1 MPSVAIHRRGI
12 MFVLSS
18 PSGAGKST
26 LARSLLESDD
36 NLSMSVSVTT
46 RPGRDGEVDGV
57 DYHFMSKDD
66 FGLMLN
72 RHAFIEH
79 AKVFGNYYGTPRGPV
94 EAALDSGQDVL
105 FDIDWQ
111 GAQQLAE
118 AGGDDLV
125 KVFILPPSKQE
136 LEDRLRK
143 RASDPDDVVAGR
155 MAKANDEISHWAE
168 YDYIIVNKELDQAK
182 AQVRAILDAERLK
195 RSRQTGL
202 ADFTKQ
208 IQEGL

>member
-1 MPSVAIHRRGI
+1 

-26 LARSLLESDD
+26 LARSLLASDD
-36 NLSMSVSVTT
+36 NLSMSVSATT
-46 RPGRDGEVDGV
+46 RPAREGEVDGV
-57 DYHFMSKDD
+57 DYHFISQDE

-72 RHAFIEH
+72 RDAFLEH
-79 AKVFGNYYGTPRGPV
+79 AKVFDNYYGSPSERV
-94 EAALDSGQDVL
+94 EPILDSGGDVL

-111 GAQQLAE
+111 GAQQLTE
-118 AGGDDLV
+118 TGGSDLV

-136 LEDRLRK
+136 LETRLKK
-143 RASDPDDVVAGR
+143 RASDTAEVVAGR
-155 MAKANDEISHWAE
+155 MAKANDEISHFAE
-168 YDYIIVNKELDQAK
+168 YDYIIVNRDLDEAK

-202 ADFTKQ
+202 SDFVKQ

>member
-1 MPSVAIHRRGI
+1 MPSVEIHRRGI

-26 LARSLLESDD
+26 LARSLLASDN
-36 NLSMSVSVTT
+36 NLSMSVSATT
-46 RPGRDGEVDGV
+46 RPAREGEVDAV
-57 DYHFMSKDD
+57 DYHFMSQDE

-72 RHAFIEH
+72 RDAFIEH
-79 AKVFGNYYGTPRGPV
+79 AKVFDNYYGTPREPV
-94 EAALDSGQDVL
+94 EEALDAGSDVL

-111 GAQQLAE
+111 GAQQLSE

-136 LEDRLRK
+136 LETRLKK
-143 RASDPDDVVAGR
+143 RASDSADVVAGR
-155 MAKANDEISHWAE
+155 MAKANDEISHFAE
-168 YDYIIVNKELDQAK
+168 YDYIIVNRDLEEAK

-202 ADFTKQ
+202 SDFVKQ

>member
-1 MPSVAIHRRGI
+1 MPSVEIHRRGI

-26 LARSLLESDD
+26 LARSLLASDD

-46 RPGRDGEVDGV
+46 RPPRDGEVEGV
-57 DYHFMSKDD
+57 DYHFMSQEE
-66 FGLMLN
+66 FGILLN
-72 RHAFIEH
+72 RDAFVEH
-79 AKVFGNYYGTPRGPV
+79 AKVFDNYYGTLSAPV
-94 EAALDSGQDVL
+94 EEALDAGRDVL

-111 GAQQLAE
+111 GAQQLSE

-136 LEDRLRK
+136 LESRLK
-143 RASDPDDVVAGR
+143 SRASDSAEVVAGR
-155 MAKANDEISHWAE
+155 MAKANDEISHYAE
-168 YDYIIVNKELDQAK
+168 YDYIIVNRDLEDAK
-182 AQVRAILDAERLK
+182 GQVRAILDAERLR

-202 ADFTKQ
+202 SDFVKQ

>member
-1 MPSVAIHRRGI
+1 

-26 LARSLLESDD
+26 LARSLLASDD
-36 NLSMSVSVTT
+36 NLSMSVSATT
-46 RPGRDGEVDGV
+46 RPPRDGEVDGV
-57 DYHFMSKDD
+57 DYHFMTQDE
-66 FGLMLN
+66 FGLLLN
-72 RHAFIEH
+72 RDAFIEH
-79 AKVFGNYYGTPRGPV
+79 AKVFDNYYGTPSEPV
-94 EAALDSGQDVL
+94 EEALNSGRDVL

-111 GAQQLAE
+111 GAQQLSE
-118 AGGDDLV
+118 AGGEDLV

-136 LEDRLRK
+136 LETRLKK
-143 RASDPDDVVAGR
+143 RASDSAEVVAGR

-168 YDYIIVNKELDQAK
+168 YDYIIVNRDLEEAK
-182 AQVRAILDAERLK
+182 VQVRAILDAERLR

-202 ADFTKQ
+202 SDFVKQ

>member
-1 MPSVAIHRRGI
+1 MPSVEIHRRGI

-26 LARSLLESDD
+26 LARSMLAADD
-36 NLSMSVSVTT
+36 NLSMSVSATT
-46 RPGRDGEVDGV
+46 RLPREGEVEGV
-57 DYHFMSKDD
+57 DYHFMTQEE
-66 FGLMLN
+66 FGILLN
-72 RHAFIEH
+72 RKAFIEH
-79 AKVFGNYYGTPRGPV
+79 AKVFDNYYGTPSEPV
-94 EAALDSGQDVL
+94 EEALEAGRDVL

-111 GAQQLAE
+111 GAQQLSE
-118 AGGDDLV
+118 AGGEDLV

-136 LEDRLRK
+136 LETRLKK
-143 RASDPDDVVAGR
+143 RASDTAEVVAGR

-168 YDYIIVNKELDQAK
+168 YNYIIVNRDLEDAK

-202 ADFTKQ
+202 SDFVKQ

>member
-1 MPSVAIHRRGI
+1 

-26 LARSLLESDD
+26 LARSLLASDD
-36 NLSMSVSVTT
+36 NLSMSVSATT
-46 RPGRDGEVDGV
+46 RAPRAGEVDGV
-57 DYHFMSKDD
+57 DYHFMSQEE
-66 FGLMLN
+66 FGLLLN
-72 RHAFIEH
+72 RDAFIEH
-79 AKVFGNYYGTPRGPV
+79 AKVFDNYYGTPREPV
-94 EAALDSGQDVL
+94 EEALDAGRDVL

-111 GAQQLAE
+111 GAQQLSE
-118 AGGDDLV
+118 AGGEDLV

-136 LEDRLRK
+136 LESRLKK
-143 RASDPDDVVAGR
+143 RASDSAEVVAGR

-168 YDYIIVNKELDQAK
+168 YNYIIVNRELDEAK

-202 ADFTKQ
+202 SDFIRQ

>member
-1 MPSVAIHRRGI
+1 MPSVSVHRRGI

-26 LARSLLESDD
+26 LARSLLDSDD

-46 RPGRDGEVDGV
+46 RPPREGEVDCV
-57 DYHFMSKDD
+57 DYHFMSKED

-72 RHAFIEH
+72 RHAFVEH
-79 AKVFGNYYGTPRGPV
+79 AKVFDNYYGTPRGPV
-94 EAALDSGQDVL
+94 EQALDAGRDVL

-111 GAQQLAE
+111 GAQQLSE

-136 LEDRLRK
+136 LEDRLKK
-143 RASDPDDVVAGR
+143 RASDPADVVAGR

-168 YDYIIVNKELDQAK
+168 YDYIIVNRDLEEAK
-182 AQVRAILDAERLK
+182 RQVRAILDAERLK
-195 RSRQTGL
+195 RHRQTGL
-202 ADFTKQ
+202 ADFVKQ

>member
-79 AKVFGNYYGTPRGPV
+79 AKVFDNYYGTPRGPV

>member
-1 MPSVAIHRRGI
+1 MPSVEIHRRGI

-26 LARSLLESDD
+26 LARSLLASDD
-36 NLSMSVSVTT
+36 NLSMSVSATT
-46 RPGRDGEVDGV
+46 RPPREGEVDGV
-57 DYHFMSKDD
+57 DYHFMSNDE
-66 FGLMLN
+66 FGVMLN
-72 RHAFIEH
+72 RQAFIEH
-79 AKVFGNYYGTPRGPV
+79 AKVFDNYYGTPREPV
-94 EAALDSGQDVL
+94 EQALDAGGDVL

-111 GAQQLAE
+111 GAQQLSE
-118 AGGDDLV
+118 AGGGDLV

-136 LEDRLRK
+136 LETRLKK
-143 RASDPDDVVAGR
+143 RASDSAEVVAGR

-168 YDYIIVNKELDQAK
+168 YDYIIVNRDLDEAK

-202 ADFTKQ
+202 SDFVKQ

>member
-1 MPSVAIHRRGI
+1 MPSVEIHRRGI

-26 LARSLLESDD
+26 LARSLLASDD
-36 NLSMSVSVTT
+36 NLSMSVSATT
-46 RPGRDGEVDGV
+46 RAPRAGEVDGV
-57 DYHFMSKDD
+57 DYHFMSQDE
-66 FGLMLN
+66 FGLLLN
-72 RHAFIEH
+72 RDAFIEH
-79 AKVFGNYYGTPRGPV
+79 AKVFDNYYGTPREPV
-94 EAALDSGQDVL
+94 EEALDAGRDVL

-111 GAQQLAE
+111 GAQQLSE
-118 AGGDDLV
+118 AGREDLV

-136 LEDRLRK
+136 LESRLKK
-143 RASDPDDVVAGR
+143 RASDSAEVVAGR

-168 YDYIIVNKELDQAK
+168 YNYIIVNRDLEEAK

-202 ADFTKQ
+202 SDFIKQ

>member
-1 MPSVAIHRRGI
+1 

-36 NLSMSVSVTT
+36 NLSMSVSATT
-46 RPGRDGEVDGV
+46 RPPREREVDGV
-57 DYHFMSKDD
+57 DYHFMSQDE

-72 RHAFIEH
+72 QGAFLEH
-79 AKVFGNYYGTPRGPV
+79 AKVFDNYYGTPREPV
-94 EAALDSGQDVL
+94 EEALDAGRDVL

-111 GAQQLAE
+111 GAQQLSE

-136 LEDRLRK
+136 LEARLKK
-143 RASDPDDVVAGR
+143 RASDSAEVVAGR
-155 MAKANDEISHWAE
+155 MAKANDEISHFAE
-168 YDYIIVNKELDQAK
+168 YDYIIVNRDLEDAK

-202 ADFTKQ
+202 SDFVKQ
-208 IQEGL
+208 IQQGL

>member
-1 MPSVAIHRRGI
+1 

-26 LARSLLESDD
+26 LARSLLTSDD
-36 NLSMSVSVTT
+36 NLSMSVSATT
-46 RPGRDGEVDGV
+46 RPPRDGEVDGV
-57 DYHFMSKDD
+57 DYHFMSQDE

-72 RHAFIEH
+72 REAFIEH
-79 AKVFGNYYGTPRGPV
+79 AKVFDNYYGTPREPV
-94 EAALDSGQDVL
+94 EDALDAGRDVL

-111 GAQQLAE
+111 GAQELSE
-118 AGGDDLV
+118 AGGGDLV

-136 LEDRLRK
+136 LETRLKK
-143 RASDPDDVVAGR
+143 RASDSAEVVAGR

-168 YDYIIVNKELDQAK
+168 YDYIIVNRDLEDAK
-182 AQVRAILDAERLK
+182 VQVRAILDAERLK

-202 ADFTKQ
+202 SDFVKQ
-208 IQEGL
+208 IQQGL